1 MLLESRCQTLE
12 VGLTIA
18 KKNAEEQRSRREKAE
33 EELKISSR
41 ELDELRETL
50 SVRDSLYLKG
60 TEDMRKEMAENEV
73 LLKSKLVE
81 SEQMLLEEQG
91 HVKELQAQFIDSH
104 DQALSQIKNLE
115 QDINRDD
122 IDAMESQLV
131 EAREELLRSE
141 STIAGLRDAIKV
153 GKTDHRN
160 EMERFEFALVG
171 QTKELDLVR
180 IEKMNLER
188 NITTLYLKANRLQ
201 TSLETAETS
210 LVRAQEENVV
220 ILQETK
226 RIKDTNGHLQDRLNA
241 LMTEISSLKSQL
253 AKERGVAETLK
264 LQVGR
269 ERKRGGLYKE
279 KALEAHQK
287 SLEAK
292 SLLEELCKKSSD

>member
-1 MLLESRCQTLE
+1 MLESRCQTLE

-141 STIAGLRDAIKV
+141 STIAGLRDEIKV